1 MNEDALRRALKA
13 EAPLR
18 FFETTT
24 STNADAKAWADDG
37 APHGAL
43 VAAAAQTAGRG
54 RLGRAFASPPGGIY
68 ISTVL
73 RPGADFLNHQT
84 LLTPAAAVAVC
95 RAVARLCGVQLQIK
109 WVNDLF
115 CGGKKCCGILA
126 ETRLGAA
133 GVDYAVVGIG
143 LNYAVPPTAFPPELR
158 GIAASLYTDGQIA
171 PVPPEQLAAA
181 IRAELL
187 AAFDALC
194 AGGSGA
200 LLAEY
205 RSRSNVLGR
214 RVTVLAAPPYEATAL
229 AIDDEARLVV
239 QADGGAQTAL
249 GAGEISVKL

>member
-1 MNEDALRRALKA
+1 MNEDALRRAL
-13 EAPLR
+13 EAGALLR
-18 FFETTT
+18 FFETTA

-73 RPGADFLNHQT
+73 RPDANFLKHQT
-84 LLTPAAAVAVC
+84 LLTPAAAVATC

-115 CGGKKCCGILA
+115 FGGKKCCGILA

-133 GVDYAVVGIG
+133 GAAYAVVGVG
-143 LNYAVPPTAFPPELR
+143 LNYAVPPAAFQPEVR
-158 GIAASLYTDGQIA
+158 EVAGSLYADKRSA

-187 AAFDALC
+187 AAFAALC
-194 AGGSGA
+194 AGGAGA

-205 RSRSNVLGR
+205 RGRSNVLGR

-229 AIDDEARLVV
+229 AIDDAARLVV